1 MANDNNETWKKILH
15 IIITI
20 ITALATALTA
30 ESCIKHHRP
39 DTVPAVRPTI
49 DVKAL
54 AALPAD
60 NAADNVQATLYI
72 ITREDTI
79 AIPITAATIHKEAN
93 YKASSQ
99 RNKLQYNAR
108 DASAGRVCENAH
120 RPRDT
125 LIGMKS

>member
-30 ESCIKHHRP
+30 ESCIKHNRK

-49 DVKAL
+49 DVTAL

-60 NAADNVQATLYI
+60 NAANNIQATLYI

-79 AIPITAATIHKEAN
+79 AIPLAAATIHKDAN
-93 YKASSQ
+93 CKAVSQ
-99 RNKLQYNAR
+99 RDKLQHNAL

-120 RPRDT
+120 RPRDA
-125 LIGMKS
+125 LNS